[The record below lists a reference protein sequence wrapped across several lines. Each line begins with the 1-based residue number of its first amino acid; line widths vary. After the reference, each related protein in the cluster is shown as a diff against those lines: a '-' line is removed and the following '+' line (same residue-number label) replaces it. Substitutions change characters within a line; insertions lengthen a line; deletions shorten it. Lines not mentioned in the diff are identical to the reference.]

1 MLCYHLPFFL
11 ETSGVKKFTGQGVE
25 KMNDIIRRIY
35 HLKSNK
41 YDVCKDGLLA
51 VKRID
56 DLQDHER
63 KPRPYTRKN
72 ESYWNEEIKEQRRKR
87 KRLSVT
93 PRETSQQD
101 IDDLTDMQVRE
112 KLKQLKCNSRVR
124 CPNKLRQLLKD
135 KLYATQSVLD

>member
-1 MLCYHLPFFL
+1 M
-11 ETSGVKKFTGQGVE
+11 
-25 KMNDIIRRIY
+25 
-35 HLKSNK
+35 KSNK

-72 ESYWNEEIKEQRRKR
+72 KRYWNEEIKEQHRKR
-87 KRLSVT
+87 ERLSMI
-93 PRETSQQD
+93 PREISQHD
-101 IDDLTDMQVRE
+101 IDNLTDMQVRE

-135 KLYATQSVLD
+135 KLYATQSVLN